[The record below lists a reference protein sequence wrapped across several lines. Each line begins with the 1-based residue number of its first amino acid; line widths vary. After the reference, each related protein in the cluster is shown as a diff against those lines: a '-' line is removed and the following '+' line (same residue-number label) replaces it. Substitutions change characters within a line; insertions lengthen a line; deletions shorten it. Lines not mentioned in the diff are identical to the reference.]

1 MTRTG
6 TILRKEFKDTL
17 RDRRT
22 LITMIVIPLAV
33 IPLMIGLVT
42 KIGQRMSEKAE
53 AEVSKVAFVGQDNA
67 PQLYDRL
74 AADSLVELR
83 TDVPVDR
90 IDTLIRSDSL
100 DGAVVVPSD
109 FLSTIDADRQGQVTI
124 YFRSSNSLN
133 VTEER
138 LKDALEAYDK
148 EIVSERIR
156 RLDLDAKLFDA
167 VAITEHDVSSLQEVL
182 GKTVGGFLP
191 YMFVIL
197 CFTGAMYPGIDL
209 GAGEKERGTLETI
222 LSSPANRLD
231 IVLGKFVVVATI
243 GLLSALLSMVGLYL
257 GVRAVADIPPEFL
270 EVIFDILN
278 VKVAVLV
285 GSLLLP
291 LAAFF
296 ASLILAFSI
305 HAKSFKEAQSL
316 LTPLSI
322 LVIMPVAIGLMPG
335 VELNAVTAL
344 VPVLNV
350 SLATKEV
357 IAGTAVPGLLAITYV
372 SLFVLA
378 AASLAFCVK
387 AFNREETLFRT

>member
-148 EIVSERIR
+148 EIVGERIR